1 MTIQVLMPALSPTMT
16 EGKLAKW
23 LKREG
28 DAVASGDVI
37 AEIETDKATMEVEAV
52 DEGVLGRILVAEGT
66 DAVAVNAPIALLL
79 EEGEDSAALDAAAT
93 ASPQRASAEATP
105 HGAPAL
111 TANSAATAG
120 TPAPAPTAPAQ
131 PAPSPADARHDG
143 QRVIA
148 SPLARRLAVAGG
160 VDLTRL
166 SGSGPHGRIVKRD
179 VEAALREAQAA
190 PRAAPPETPV
200 APPVQPPPGIAAAAA
215 PTAAVP
221 AEPTAPYD
229 EVPHSTMR
237 KVIARRLSESK
248 RDIPHYYLTIDCN
261 LDALL
266 DLRAQLNARSPEG
279 DGAYKLSVNDFIIRA
294 VALALR
300 AYPDANSAWTD
311 DALRLFKTVDIAVAV
326 ATPNGLI
333 TPVVR
338 NADAKGLAAI
348 AAEVRDF
355 AARARAGKLK
365 PEDYQGGT
373 FTVSNLGMYGIRE
386 FSAIINPP
394 QSCLL
399 AVGAAEKRPIVKD
412 GALAV
417 ATMAT
422 CTLSADHRSVDGAKG
437 AEFLAIFRRLIED
450 PLTMML

>member
-28 DAVASGDVI
+28 DAIASGDVI

-52 DEGVLGRILVAEGT
+52 DEGVLGKILVPEGSEG
-66 DAVAVNAPIALLL
+66 VAVNAPIAILLT
-79 EEGEDSAALDAAAT
+79 EGED
-93 ASPQRASAEATP
+93 ASALAQAQS
-105 HGAPAL
+105 APA
-111 TANSAATAG
+111 APAPG
-120 TPAPAPTAPAQ
+120 TPAGVAPAPAGAPTPAPTAARTPAGRARPRRSGSSQ
-131 PAPSPADARHDG
+131 ARWRAGSPPRAASTLPA
-143 QRVIA
+143 V
-148 SPLARRLAVAGG
+148 
-160 VDLTRL
+160 T
-166 SGSGPHGRIVKRD
+166 GSGPHGRIVKPTSRR
-179 VEAALREAQAA
+179 LW
-190 PRAAPPETPV
+190 PRPKAAPP
-200 APPVQPPPGIAAAAA
+200 PPPKPAAEPAPAKPAAA
-215 PTAAVP
+215 PVAEGMAA
-221 AEPTAPYD
+221 YD

-237 KVIARRLSESK
+237 KVIAKRLSESK

-261 LDALL
+261 LDAVL
-266 DLRAQLNARSPEG
+266 DLRAKLNARSPEG
-279 DGAYKLSVNDFIIRA
+279 AGAFKLSINDFLIRA
-294 VALALR
+294 VALALK
-300 AYPDANSAWTD
+300 AYPEANSAWTD

-348 AAEVRDF
+348 AGEVRDL
-355 AARARAGKLK
+355 AERARAGKLK

-417 ATMAT
+417 ATMAS

-437 AEFLAIFRRLIED
+437 AEFLAIFKRLVED

>member
-23 LKREG
+23 VKREG
-28 DAVASGDVI
+28 DAIASGDVI

-52 DEGVLGRILVAEGT
+52 DEGVLGKILVPEGSEG
-66 DAVAVNAPIALLL
+66 VAVNAPIAILLT
-79 EEGEDSAALDAAAT
+79 EGED
-93 ASPQRASAEATP
+93 ASALAQAQS
-105 HGAPAL
+105 APA
-111 TANSAATAG
+111 APAPG
-120 TPAPAPTAPAQ
+120 TPAGVAPAPAGAPTPAPTAPAPQ
-131 PAPSPADARHDG
+131 PAARAQG
-143 QRVIA
+143 ERIFA
-148 SPLARRLAVAGG
+148 SPLARRLAAEGGLDLAG
-160 VDLTRL
+160 VT
-166 SGSGPHGRIVKRD
+166 GSGPHGRIVKTD
-179 VEAALREAQAA
+179 VEAALAA
-190 PRAAPPETPV
+190 PKAAPP
-200 APPVQPPPGIAAAAA
+200 APKPAAEPAPAKPAAA
-215 PTAAVP
+215 PVAEGMAA
-221 AEPTAPYD
+221 YD

-237 KVIARRLSESK
+237 KVIAKRLSESK

-261 LDALL
+261 LDAVL
-266 DLRAQLNARSPEG
+266 DLRAKLNVRSPEG
-279 DGAYKLSVNDFIIRA
+279 AGAFKLSINDFLIRA
-294 VALALR
+294 VALALK

-311 DALRLFKTVDIAVAV
+311 DVLRLFKTVDIAVAV

-338 NADAKGLAAI
+338 NAGAKGLAAI
-348 AAEVRDF
+348 AGEVRDL
-355 AARARAGKLK
+355 AERARAGKLK
-365 PEDYQGGT
+365 PEAYQGGT

-417 ATMAT
+417 ATMAS

-437 AEFLAIFRRLIED
+437 AEFLAIFKRLVED